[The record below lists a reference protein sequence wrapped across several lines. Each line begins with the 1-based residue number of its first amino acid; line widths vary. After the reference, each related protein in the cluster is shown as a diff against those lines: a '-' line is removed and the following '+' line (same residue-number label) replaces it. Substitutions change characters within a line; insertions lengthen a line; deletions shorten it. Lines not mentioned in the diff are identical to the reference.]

1 MCYICLVVVIL
12 FFFFF
17 KQKTAY
23 EMRISDWS
31 SDVCSSDL
39 TNRVARDRIAETR
52 REFLGHRGAADDVAR
67 LDDAHLQPG
76 FREIEGADEAVVA
89 GADNQRVIGFG
100 HRNSFASGDW
110 RSEAHTSELQSLMR
124 IPTAVFFL

>member
-1 MCYICLVVVIL
+1 
-12 FFFFF
+12 
-17 KQKTAY
+17 
-23 EMRISDWS
+23 MRISDWS

-39 TNRVARDRIAETR
+39 
-52 REFLGHRGAADDVAR
+52 DDVAR

-110 RSEAHTSELQSLMR
+110 TCWRPKPRPRTRPGMRRSSGMR
-124 IPTAVFFL
+124 SSRRTASGPRVITPRSIGSGRESSRARVWTYG

>member
-1 MCYICLVVVIL
+1 
-12 FFFFF
+12 
-17 KQKTAY
+17 
-23 EMRISDWS
+23 MRISDWS

-39 TNRVARDRIAETR
+39 
-52 REFLGHRGAADDVAR
+52 DDVAR

-110 RSEAHTSELQSLMR
+110 TCWRPKPTTRTRPGMRRSSGMR
-124 IPTAVFFL
+124 VRKSVGWGKSVAVRVDWGGGGLIKNNIASKNYNKKEVNKT